1 MPVVSEYQELQQ
13 TSNENDESFKD
24 GKESVNERVADVA
37 EFDIQEQ
44 KLQKTEIMKT
54 SVGSLETEAL

>member
-13 TSNENDESFKD
+13 TSKENDESFKD

-37 EFDIQEQ
+37 EFDI
-44 KLQKTEIMKT
+44 
-54 SVGSLETEAL
+54 

>member
-13 TSNENDESFKD
+13 TSKENDESFKD
-24 GKESVNERVADVA
+24 GKESVNDRVADVA